1 MEAAATA
8 ETRARRPARSAKPD
22 VAIGSI
28 VARVFNFSSGPAIL
42 PEEVLR
48 QAQAELLD
56 WGGRGYSVVESSHR
70 FEPFVALVEE
80 MEVLVREL
88 LAVPSNY
95 QILFM
100 QGGGHQQFAMVP
112 LNLLRA
118 RTQADY
124 VVGGHWSNRAAQEAS
139 RFCSVRVAA
148 DTLKNGAT
156 RAPVQSELSLDPQS
170 AYVYYCPNETIHGIE
185 YDYVPA
191 TGDVPLV
198 ADASSQFLS
207 RTIDVSRFG
216 IVFACAQKNFG
227 PSGLTVAVI
236 RDDLIGHCSP
246 RWPSMLDYKSYSE
259 TRSLYNTPATFAV
272 YIAHRVLRWLKDQGG
287 VPAIETRNI
296 EKATLVYDAIDRS
309 DGFYVNRVAR
319 AQRSRM
325 NVPFSLRDDRLTAPF
340 LAEAEQGGLAQ
351 LKGHRTVGGVR
362 ASMYNAMPVEGA
374 RRLAAFMQEFQRRHG

>member
-1 MEAAATA
+1 MEAATA
-8 ETRARRPARSAKPD
+8 EIRAPLPTRSAKPD

-28 VARVFNFSSGPAIL
+28 VARVLNFSSGPAIL
-42 PEEVLR
+42 PEDVLR

-88 LAVPSNY
+88 LAVPLDY

-124 VVGGHWSNRAAQEAS
+124 IVCGHWSNRAAQEAR

-148 DTLKNGAT
+148 DTLKDGAT
-156 RAPVQSELSLDPQS
+156 RAPLQSELSLDPQS

-207 RTIDVSRFG
+207 RAIDISRFG
-216 IVFACAQKNFG
+216 IIFACAQKNFG
-227 PSGLTVAVI
+227 PSGLTVVVI

-272 YIAHRVLRWLKDQGG
+272 YIAQLVLRWLKDQGG
-287 VPAIETRNI
+287 VPAIEKRNI

-309 DGFYVNRVAR
+309 GGFYVNRVAR
-319 AQRSRM
+319 TQRSRM

-340 LAEAEQGGLAQ
+340 LAEAEQSGLAQ

-362 ASMYNAMPVEGA
+362 ASMYNAMPVDGA

>member
-1 MEAAATA
+1 M
-8 ETRARRPARSAKPD
+8 
-22 VAIGSI
+22 
-28 VARVFNFSSGPAIL
+28 ARVLNFSSGPAIL

-56 WGGRGYSVVESSHR
+56 WDGRGYSVMESSHR
-70 FEPFVALVEE
+70 FEPFIALVEQT
-80 MEVLVREL
+80 EVMLREA
-88 LAVPSNY
+88 LAVPGNY
-95 QILFM
+95 RILFM

-118 RTQADY
+118 RLQADY
-124 VVGGHWSNRAAQEAS
+124 IVSGHWSLRGVQEAG
-139 RFCSVRVAA
+139 RFCNVRIAA
-148 DTLKNGAT
+148 DTLQEGAT
-156 RAPVQSELSLDPQS
+156 RAPGQAELALDPQS

-185 YDYVPA
+185 FDYVPS

-207 RTIDVSRFG
+207 RPIDVSRFG
-216 IVFACAQKNFG
+216 VIFACAQKNFG
-227 PSGLTVAVI
+227 PAGLTAVII

-246 RWPSMLDYKSYSE
+246 RWPSMLDYKSYAE

-272 YIAHRVLRWLKDQGG
+272 YLAHLVLRWLKAQGG
-287 VPAIETRNI
+287 VAAIEKRNI
-296 EKATLVYDAIDRS
+296 EKAALIYRAIDGS
-309 DGFYVNRVAR
+309 GGFYVNRIAP

-325 NVPFSLRDDRLTAPF
+325 NVPFSLRDEKLTAPF
-340 LAEAEQGGLAQ
+340 LAEAEALGLAQ

-374 RRLAAFMQEFQRRHG
+374 RRLASFMVEFARRNG